1 MPETTDPYRETIT
14 QLAAITDPAERA
26 RTISAALD
34 AVPALQAELRSVR
47 QAAVLA
53 MRETMTGAQVAEALG
68 ISVPRVSQITKGIS
82 RTAKH

>member
-14 QLAAITDPAERA
+14 QLSDIADPTERA
-26 RTISAALD
+26 RAVGAALD
-34 AVPALQAELRSVR
+34 AVPDLQSELRGVR
-47 QAAVLA
+47 QGAVLV
-53 MRETMTGAQVAEALG
+53 MRETMSVAEVAEALG